1 MIEYNFTQK
10 DDDFLKI
17 NELSKRLGISTRTIR
32 FYEQNGL
39 LPSVQREH
47 NQYRIFGEE
56 DIWRLQ
62 TIIALREAG
71 MAIKEIKQALEPQG
85 LPDSQRLRY
94 YLELQR
100 SLLTTQWLEMKRM
113 AETTDQMIDL
123 LQTQQTLPIQ
133 EIYHLADQAKHL
145 RELRQN
151 WQDQWNFDQRAQTH
165 DEDVQT
171 RSEDYPHYEQALT
184 YTAELIHAT
193 SEEHGLD
200 LGIGT
205 GNLAGKLLTS
215 GAHLS
220 GVDQSQEMLKQCK
233 NKFPTI
239 DTRIGNVLA
248 IPYPDNHFHFVV
260 SSFTFRHLNHQQQL
274 LALTEIHRVLKPHGR
289 LCLTDRI
296 VARSAVVDHS
306 LSTPS
311 ASDTE
316 LQSTYHHELQHPA
329 VLEWFEE
336 HFYMT
341 NYYTIEQKVGCLL
354 AVSLH

>member
-1 MIEYNFTQK
+1 MIEYTFTQK

-260 SSFTFRHLNHQQQL
+260 SSFTFSHLNPQQQL

-341 NYYTIEQKVGCLL
+341 NYYTIEQEVGCLL

>member
-1 MIEYNFTQK
+1 M
-10 DDDFLKI
+10 LKI

-32 FYEQNGL
+32 FYEQHGL

-94 YLELQR
+94 YLKLQR

-113 AETTDQMIDL
+113 AETTEQMIHL

-151 WQDQWNFDQRAQTH
+151 WQDQWDFDQRAITH
-165 DEDVQT
+165 DQDVHT
-171 RSEDYPHYEQALT
+171 RREEYPHYEQALT
-184 YTAELIHAT
+184 STATFIHAT
-193 SEEHGLD
+193 AGEHGLD

-205 GNLAGKLLTS
+205 GNLAGKLVAS
-215 GAHLS
+215 GVHMS
-220 GVDQSQEMLKQCK
+220 GVDQSQEMLKQCQH
-233 NKFPTI
+233 KFPMI
-239 DTRIGNVLA
+239 ETRIGNMLA
-248 IPYPDNHFHFVV
+248 IPYPDDHFHFVV
-260 SSFTFRHLNHQQQL
+260 SSFTFRHLNQQQQL

-289 LCLTDRI
+289 LCLTDRLI
-296 VARSAVVDHS
+296 VDQAVVEDS
-306 LSTPS
+306 LIDSS
-311 ASDTE
+311 ANDLE
-316 LQSTYHHELQHPA
+316 HQSAYHHQWQHPA
-329 VLEWFEE
+329 LQQWFEE
-336 HFYMT
+336 HGYIT
-341 NYYTIEQKVGCLL
+341 KYHTIEQEVGCVL

>member
-1 MIEYNFTQK
+1 M
-10 DDDFLKI
+10 KI

-39 LPSVQREH
+39 LPAVQREN
-47 NQYRIFGEE
+47 NQYRIFVEE

-71 MAIKEIKQALEPQG
+71 MVIKEIKQALEPQG
-85 LPDSQRLRY
+85 LPDHERLLY

-113 AETTDQMIDL
+113 AETTEQMIEL
-123 LQTQQTLPIQ
+123 LRTQQTLPIQ

-165 DEDVQT
+165 DEYVQT
-171 RSEDYPHYEQALT
+171 HSEDYPHYEQALS
-184 YTAELIHAT
+184 YTTELICPIT
-193 SEEHGLD
+193 GEYGLD

-205 GNLAGKLLTS
+205 GNLAGRLVTQ
-215 GAHLS
+215 GVQMS
-220 GVDQSQEMLKQCK
+220 GVDQSQEMLKQCQI
-233 NKFPTI
+233 KFPMI
-239 DTRIGNVLA
+239 DTRVGNLLS
-248 IPYPDNHFHFVV
+248 IPYPDASFNLVV
-260 SSFTFRHLNHQQQL
+260 SSFAFGHLNSEQQL
-274 LALTEIHRVLKPHGR
+274 LALAEIHRVLKPHGR

-296 VARSAVVDHS
+296 IFARDLPIDMNTHKSADIHS
-306 LSTPS
+306 T
-311 ASDTE
+311 
-316 LQSTYHHELQHPA
+316 TYHGLQHPI
-329 VLEWFEE
+329 LQQWFEE

-341 NYYTIEQKVGCLL
+341 NYYTVEQEVGCLL

>member
-47 NQYRIFGEE
+47 NQYRIFVEE

-113 AETTDQMIDL
+113 AETTEQMIDL

-151 WQDQWNFDQRAQTH
+151 WQDQWNFDQRARTH

-193 SEEHGLD
+193 SGEHGLD

-205 GNLAGKLLTS
+205 GNLAGRLLTS
-215 GAHLS
+215 GARLS
-220 GVDQSQEMLKQCK
+220 GVDQSQEMLKQCQ
-233 NKFPTI
+233 NKFPMI

-260 SSFTFRHLNHQQQL
+260 SSFTFNHLNPQQQL

-296 VARSAVVDHS
+296 VVHSAITDDS
-306 LSTPS
+306 LSTSS
-311 ASDTE
+311 ASDLG
-316 LQSTYHHELQHPA
+316 LQSTYHELQHPA

-341 NYYTIEQKVGCLL
+341 NYYTIEQEVGCLL

>member
-39 LPSVQREH
+39 LPSVEREH

-123 LQTQQTLPIQ
+123 LQTLQTLPIQ

-205 GNLAGKLLTS
+205 GNLAGRLLTS

-329 VLEWFEE
+329 ILEWFEE